1 MTTGT
6 KANHKLLPQ
15 LVDSPNFLPLLRL
28 PAVVDSPD
36 AHWRQLFVDYRFQ
49 AGEKNSEKITDGKTL
64 LTVCVKLSLCEI
76 AAKSH
81 LVFTRLSPCSALTS
95 CSARFPSCSATTSL
109 AYPSSFCQ
117 AGTRTTAGDS
127 WLCIFQRNK
136 NALPVNTPSPN
147 THSTSN
153 ITALQRTRTI
163 YFFSFSC
170 TCSSSVILFAI
181 VAHQLLSLFF
191 KQKVTAQT
199 KFVFK
204 HTWKSCEDFKIPQD
218 SHRRAAPF
226 LAISIG

>member
-1 MTTGT
+1 MTGT
-6 KANHKLLPQ
+6 NANHKLLPQ
-15 LVDSPNFLPLLRL
+15 PVDSPNSLPLLRL
-28 PAVVDSPD
+28 SAVVDSPD
-36 AHWRQLFVDYRFQ
+36 AHWRQLFVDCRFQ
-49 AGEKNSEKITDGKTL
+49 AGKKKFRKNYCKTL

-81 LVFTRLSPCSALTS
+81 LVFTRLSPSSALTS
-95 CSARFPSCSATTSL
+95 RSAWFPSCSARTSL

-127 WLCIFQRNK
+127 WLCIFERNK
-136 NALPVNTPSPN
+136 NAQLVNTPSPN

-153 ITALQRTRTI
+153 ITASQRTRTI